1 MCVVLAH
8 VGFCSMFAFRFLI
21 SYGILGHS
29 KKLDQ
34 YFARREVGSFS
45 SWVWSQTLSGVKTG
59 YAESLQSPIHFEI
72 TFGDFKSYISK
83 NISGTSF

>member
-1 MCVVLAH
+1 
-8 VGFCSMFAFRFLI
+8 MFAFHFFI

-34 YFARREVGSFS
+34 SFARREVGSFS

-59 YAESLQSPIHFEI
+59 YAESLQSPVHFEI
-72 TFGDFKSYISK
+72 TFGDFKSCISK